1 MKKIQISPS
10 ILSADFSQ
18 LGSEI
23 KKLEEGGAALI
34 HVDVMDGHFVPNLTI
49 GPPVIKNLRKYTKLP
64 FDVHLM
70 ISPVHKYIENY
81 ANAGADII
89 TIHPEA
95 TDNLKESINLIKK
108 LGKKVGVSLNP
119 KTEIKTL
126 IDEIENI
133 DLVLVMS
140 VNPGFG
146 GQKFMPEVLDKIKEL
161 KKIKDKGKYHF
172 DIEVDGGIN
181 FNNSKMVLEAGADI
195 LVSGTTVFKEN
206 GGDIKINIET
216 LKSMWNV
223 F

>member
-18 LGSEI
+18 LGNEI
-23 KKLEEGGAALI
+23 KRLEEAGADLI

-49 GPPVIKNLRKYTKLP
+49 GPPVIKALKKDCSIK

-70 ISPVHKYIENY
+70 ISPVHKYIEAY
-81 ANAGADII
+81 SDAGADII

-95 TDNLKESINLIKK
+95 TKDLSASISKIKELK
-108 LGKKVGVSLNP
+108 KKVGVSLNP
-119 KTEIKTL
+119 ETKVSVIKDYL
-126 IDEIENI
+126 NQI

-161 KKIKDKGKYHF
+161 KNIQKEDNIDF
-172 DIEVDGGIN
+172 DIEIDGGIN
-181 FNNSKMVLEAGADI
+181 FENSKIAVAAGANI
-195 LVSGTTVFKEN
+195 LVSGTTIFKSN
-206 GGDIKINIET
+206 NGDIKKNIDL
-216 LKSMWNV
+216 LKSS
-223 F
+223 

>member
-18 LGSEI
+18 LGNEI
-23 KKLEEGGAALI
+23 KKLEEGGADLI

-70 ISPVHKYIENY
+70 ISPVHKYIQNY
-81 ANAGADII
+81 AEAGADII

-95 TDNLKESINLIKK
+95 TQNLKESIKLIKSF
-108 LGKKVGVSLNP
+108 GKRVGISLNP
-119 KTEIKTL
+119 KTSISTL

-133 DLVLVMS
+133 DLKLVMS

-146 GQKFMPEVLDKIKEL
+146 GQKFMHEVLDKIKEL
-161 KKIKDKGKYHF
+161 KNIREKNHYKF
-172 DIEVDGGIN
+172 VIEVDGGVN
-181 FNNSKMVLEAGADI
+181 FSNSKTILEAGADI

-206 GGDIKINIET
+206 NGDIKTNIEK
-216 LKSMWNV
+216 LKSM
-223 F
+223 

>member
-23 KKLEEGGAALI
+23 KKLEEGGADLI

-70 ISPVHKYIENY
+70 ISPVHEYIENY

-95 TDNLKESINLIKK
+95 TENLKESISLIKK
-108 LGKKVGVSLNP
+108 FGKKVGVSLNP

-126 IDEIENI
+126 IDEIDNV

-161 KKIKDKGKYHF
+161 KKIRDKNQYHF

-181 FNNSKMVLEAGADI
+181 FSNSKTVLEAGADI

-206 GGDIKINIET
+206 DGNIKTNIEK
-216 LKSMWNV
+216 LKSM
-223 F
+223 